1 MGTPSGVISRKT
13 FSPASKRAV
22 PRCDSAT
29 GESRE
34 TDRERGRQ
42 TEREGD
48 RNRETD
54 RERERAN
61 DRETVRD
68 SHRERVKERQRVK
81 DREIEKCLP
90 VFHLF
95 THPPV

>member
-34 TDRERGRQ
+34 TDRER
-42 TEREGD
+42 
-48 RNRETD
+48 
-54 RERERAN
+54 ERAN

-81 DREIEKCLP
+81 DREREKCLP